1 MGNLEQSGGN
11 RQLVTSTFQN
21 ELSAVQQQ
29 NLSARLIQAKFNQLP
44 EETQQALAKFAAEK
58 QIEFESKV
66 NNDKL
71 THISAQADLD
81 RYVNFE
87 HDLSHTG
94 ESRKYHKSSID
105 VKTVTGSIHAESKS
119 SNCYVATAT
128 YDNKYHPNVVIL
140 RDFRD
145 RFLRRSREGK
155 CFIFLYYL
163 IGPYLAYFPRH
174 SKFIKCLSKKMLD
187 GIVMVIV
194 KQYYFN

>member
-1 MGNLEQSGGN
+1 MGNLEQSREN
-11 RQLVTSTFQN
+11 HQIVTSTSRN
-21 ELSAVQQQ
+21 DLSAVQQQ

-58 QIEFESKV
+58 QMEFESKV

-81 RYVNFE
+81 RY
-87 HDLSHTG
+87 
-94 ESRKYHKSSID
+94 

-145 RFLRRSREGK
+145 RFLRRSRKGK

-163 IGPYLAYFPRH
+163 VGPYLAYFPRH
-174 SKFIKCLSKKMLD
+174 FNFIKRLSKKLLD
-187 GIVMVIV
+187 GIVTVIV